1 MPESAEGRHPRRRDG
16 HAGAATL
23 VEIVLSRRWIALVSP
38 LLVACAQTSGPP
50 PEGSAAAPDAVAR
63 AGTGVGARAAPPV
76 EEPPSSV
83 PDADATPAARPPR
96 SIPKSRVRVLA
107 TDARSGLVDFA
118 RGLPDDALAWV
129 GPMAGNGGRDVLV
142 YVPPHPDPARDFQLV
157 VHFHGTHSERVQAQQ
172 PGMAKKEWVGWDRV
186 AQTVAAID
194 ELQAKGEH
202 NVVLVYPL
210 SAGKRPEPGHVGW
223 FNKEY
228 DRMWMRSS
236 PPEVEESF
244 DALHDG
250 VVAVLGR
257 EFGIDA
263 AAVRPR
269 AIAEGHSAG
278 GIALRSVAES
288 GTERVGEYLFLDASF
303 RGWADGCH
311 RAAQAHAKTP
321 ADAALVS
328 VVITEG
334 GIADPYGRS
343 DPWCRTGPDD
353 VAAWERHRGACQA
366 SGKRPRGV
374 TKSCAALEE
383 DARQWPVQAPWC
395 TAMLDGFRGVDGV
408 YLLRTKIPH
417 GKQPRHFVGGLELPA
432 DRDRRRAR

>member
-1 MPESAEGRHPRRRDG
+1 
-16 HAGAATL
+16 
-23 VEIVLSRRWIALVSP
+23 VIVDRRRWIALAWP

-50 PEGSAAAPDAVAR
+50 PEGSAAVPDAVVR
-63 AGTGVGARAAPPV
+63 ADTGVGARAAPSIV
-76 EEPPSSV
+76 PPPTV
-83 PDADATPAARPPR
+83 AADVDAAPAARSQR
-96 SIPKSRVRVLA
+96 SIPKSRVRVLVPE
-107 TDARSGLVDFA
+107 ARSGLVDFA
-118 RGLPDDALAWV
+118 RALPEDALAWV
-129 GPMAGNGGRDVLV
+129 GPLAGNGGRDVLV
-142 YVPPHPDPARDFQLV
+142 YVPPNPDPARDFQLV

-210 SAGKRPEPGHVGW
+210 SAGKRPEPGHIGW

-236 PPEVEESF
+236 PPEIDESF

-250 VVAVLGR
+250 VLAVLGR

-278 GIALRSVAES
+278 GIALRSVAAS
-288 GTERVGEYLFLDASF
+288 GTDRVGEYLFLDASF
-303 RGWADGCH
+303 RGWADGCY
-311 RAAQAHAKTP
+311 RAAQAHAKSPST
-321 ADAALVS
+321 AALVS

-334 GIADPYGRS
+334 GIADPFGRS

-353 VAAWERHRGACQA
+353 TAAWERHRGACQA
-366 SGKRPRGV
+366 SGKRPRGA

-383 DARQWPVQAPWC
+383 DARQWPEQEPWC
-395 TAMLDGFRGVDGV
+395 TAMADGFRGVDGV
-408 YLLRTKIPH
+408 YLLRTKVPH

-432 DRDRRRAR
+432 DRDRRAAR